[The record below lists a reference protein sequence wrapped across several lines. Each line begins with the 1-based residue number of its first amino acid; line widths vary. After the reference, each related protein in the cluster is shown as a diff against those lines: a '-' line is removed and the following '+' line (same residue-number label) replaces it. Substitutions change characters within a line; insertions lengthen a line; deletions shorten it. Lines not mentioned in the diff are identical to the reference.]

1 MDYQKLGKRIRSLR
15 AQEEMTQDQLGEA
28 AGYTGTHIGQIEN
41 ARTVPSLEA
50 VVNISNAL
58 HATPDELLMDSLE
71 SAELVYMHQIEKRLA
86 NMDLRTRIVACEML
100 EKRWTSSN
108 VRAKITRVVLVPPL
122 EKPAFALS
130 AGFFFG
136 GPL

>member
-100 EKRWTSSN
+100 EKMMDIIEMSEQKLRGLSLS
-108 VRAKITRVVLVPPL
+108 RPL
-122 EKPAFALS
+122 KSPHSL
-130 AGFFFG
+130 
-136 GPL
+136 

>member
-100 EKRWTSSN
+100 EKMMD
-108 VRAKITRVVLVPPL
+108 ITEMSEQKQRGLSLSRPL
-122 EKPAFALS
+122 KSPHSL
-130 AGFFFG
+130 
-136 GPL
+136 

>member
-100 EKRWTSSN
+100 EKMMDIIEMSEQKYRGLSLS
-108 VRAKITRVVLVPPL
+108 RPL
-122 EKPAFALS
+122 KSPHSL
-130 AGFFFG
+130 
-136 GPL
+136 

>member
-100 EKRWTSSN
+100 EKMMDIIELSEHKYRGLSLS
-108 VRAKITRVVLVPPL
+108 RPL
-122 EKPAFALS
+122 KSPHSL
-130 AGFFFG
+130 
-136 GPL
+136 

>member
-100 EKRWTSSN
+100 EKMMDIIEMSE
-108 VRAKITRVVLVPPL
+108 
-122 EKPAFALS
+122 EK
-130 AGFFFG
+130 
-136 GPL
+136 